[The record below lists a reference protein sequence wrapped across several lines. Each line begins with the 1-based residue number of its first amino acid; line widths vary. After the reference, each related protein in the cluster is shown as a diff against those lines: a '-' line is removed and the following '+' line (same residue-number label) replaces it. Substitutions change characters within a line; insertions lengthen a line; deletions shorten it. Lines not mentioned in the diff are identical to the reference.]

1 MPRAIDSPEDF
12 TIVGENIHATR
23 VLLRNGRRA
32 KTLDDGTEA
41 VPFRGPN
48 GEQRLL
54 TVPDWYKSTQPYQ
67 QNQIKHFLIAMRK
80 GIEGDA
86 DEREEGK
93 AYIQY
98 EVRRQVRGGAKYL
111 DINPDEVHYDLDIQK
126 ACMRFAVE
134 AVQEASPVPPSIDSS
149 NSEIIE
155 AGLAAYD
162 GSAGR
167 PIINSVAAERMDV
180 LDMVVEHNARMI
192 LMCTGPE
199 GMPQNAEERLDNL
212 DSIMQGVQS
221 KGIPMSDIFVDG
233 IIFPISVDSQY
244 GNHYFDAVRLIR
256 DRYGGDIHVGMGLSN
271 VSFGMPNRRLL
282 NDTFIYL
289 AIEAGIDAGLLDPI
303 ATKLD
308 RIFDLDTEPEPV
320 RLAMDVLE
328 GRDDFCMNYI
338 MAFRDGR
345 LRGTG

>member
-1 MPRAIDSPEDF
+1 MPRVIESPEDF

-32 KTLDDGTEA
+32 KTLEDGTEV
-41 VPFRGPN
+41 VPFRGPD
-48 GEQRLL
+48 GERRML
-54 TVPDWYKSTQPYQ
+54 TVPEWYKSTQPYQ

-80 GIEGDA
+80 GIEDDA

-98 EVRRQVRGGAKYL
+98 EVRRQVRAGAKFL
-111 DINPDEVHYDLDIQK
+111 DINPDEVHYNLDIQK

-134 AVQEASPVPPSIDSS
+134 AVQEVSPIPPSIDSS

-155 AGLAAYD
+155 AGLEAYD

-167 PIINSVAAERMDV
+167 PMINSVAAERLEA
-180 LDMVVEHNARMI
+180 LDMVVEHNARMV

-199 GMPQNAEERLDNL
+199 GMPQDDQERLDNL
-212 DSIMQGVQS
+212 NFIMEHVQA
-221 KGIPMSDIFVDG
+221 KGIPMDDIYVDG
-233 IIFPISVDSQY
+233 IIFPISVDPRY
-244 GNHYFDAVRLIR
+244 GNHYFDAVRSIR
-256 DRYGGDIHVGMGLSN
+256 EQYGNEIHIGMGLSN
-271 VSFGMPNRRLL
+271 VSFGMPERRLL

-289 AIEAGIDAGLLDPI
+289 SIEAGIDAGILDPI
-303 ATKLD
+303 ATKLE
-308 RIFDLDTEPEPV
+308 RVFALDTELEPV
-320 RLAMDVLE
+320 KLALDVLE

-338 MAFRDGR
+338 MAYRDGR
-345 LRGTG
+345 LKM